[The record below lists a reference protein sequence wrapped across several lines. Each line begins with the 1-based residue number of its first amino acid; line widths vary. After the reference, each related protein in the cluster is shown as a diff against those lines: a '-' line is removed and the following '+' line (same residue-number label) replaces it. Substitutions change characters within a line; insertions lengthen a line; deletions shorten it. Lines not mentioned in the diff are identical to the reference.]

1 MPLDM
6 PDTTAIITA
15 AIQETVENEF
25 ANIPIKLRIKHV
37 ARIEAINPSTVWRW
51 YKAGKLPLPLR
62 DDRGPWWPRDSY
74 KADLLKRLLSEQQAH
89 P

>member
-1 MPLDM
+1 MPI
-6 PDTTAIITA
+6 DTTTIIA
-15 AIQETVENEF
+15 DAIQETVENEF
-25 ANIPIKLRIKHV
+25 ADIPIKLPIKHV

-74 KADLLKRLLSEQQAH
+74 KADLLKRMLAEQEVAH
-89 P
+89 G

>member
-1 MPLDM
+1 MPI
-6 PDTTAIITA
+6 DTTTIIA
-15 AIQETVENEF
+15 DAIQETVENEF
-25 ANIPIKLRIKHV
+25 ADIPIKLRIKHV

-74 KADLLKRLLSEQQAH
+74 KAELINRLLAEQESPA
-89 P
+89 